1 MSLRTTWGR
10 RSCAPAAKL
19 TSNKQKDKN
28 NLFISLIYNVRAKVR
43 QNGETAKR
51 RPENTRLFSVPRAP
65 GEGLC
70 PPSAVPLG
78 CSLPCVKSVTCS
90 VSVFSVAKIFPR
102 RGVIPPWAWKFSS
115 KGVEF
120 FRESIKKRVEAS
132 FSAARHNNCVPRA
145 LWDNIGLRSHAKL
158 CFCAEDSRGQCSAE
172 STCRGVALIGRYSP
186 PSRTFLSALGIPRS
200 SPTDCRLRI
209 RTLQKQTFI
218 P

>member
-10 RSCAPAAKL
+10 RSCALAAKL

-51 RPENTRLFSVPRAP
+51 RPENTRLFSVTRAP
-65 GEGLC
+65 GERLC

-102 RGVIPPWAWKFSS
+102 RGDETPRLGVSSPKGGVIPPWAWKFSS

-145 LWDNIGLRSHAKL
+145 L
-158 CFCAEDSRGQCSAE
+158 
-172 STCRGVALIGRYSP
+172 
-186 PSRTFLSALGIPRS
+186 
-200 SPTDCRLRI
+200 
-209 RTLQKQTFI
+209 
-218 P
+218 